1 MPSDDGDMAQ
11 TDSEVLEDL
20 KTARDAVL
28 AAIAEGRMT
37 VMYRIG
43 NREHETLD
51 PIKALD
57 GLEKLIERYETKS
70 NQDSTSARNLA
81 KLTRRP

>member
-1 MPSDDGDMAQ
+1 MAQ

-20 KTARDAVL
+20 KTARDAVVS
-28 AAIAEGRMT
+28 AIAEGRMT
-37 VMYRIG
+37 VRYKIG
-43 NREHETLD
+43 GREHEMLD

-70 NQDSTSARNLA
+70 NRDSGSAQNLA